1 LKSVIEYLDIVCDA
15 VAEVGHLP
23 DSFCDMDA
31 PAEPAPGSMLGS
43 ASLKQLTR
51 AFERKTIAAMV
62 ARLGSKRKAAQALGI
77 DIATLIR
84 KSRGDES

>member
-1 LKSVIEYLDIVCDA
+1 
-15 VAEVGHLP
+15 
-23 DSFCDMDA
+23 
-31 PAEPAPGSMLGS
+31 MLGS

-62 ARLGSKRKAAQALGI
+62 VRLGSKRKAAQALGI

-84 KSRGDES
+84 KSRSDES